1 MAQKAKIHKAG
12 EAASKPA
19 VTRIHTTYP
28 VRRIPYVPSA
38 VRNMPFTI
46 HPVKK

>member
-1 MAQKAKIHKAG
+1 MAKHQQVQKTEKVVQK
-12 EAASKPA
+12 SA
-19 VTRIHTTYP
+19 VARIATTYP